1 MAVLTNN
8 NKTINRTTLALAVA
22 TALSSVAMPAFAD
35 ENPDDDK
42 PAEYYERIQ
51 ILGNDNRLRT
61 EPGSTTVIGEAE
73 LEKFKFNDINRVLY
87 SVPGVNIREEDGFGL
102 RPNIGFRG
110 ATPERS
116 QKITVMEDGILIG
129 PAPYSAPAAY
139 YFPMM
144 SKITSVEVSKGPA
157 ATKYGPNTV
166 AGAINLVTRQVPQAK
181 EGSIDLAAG
190 SDGFG
195 RAKAYFGSTN
205 GDFGYV
211 VEGVHLRSDGFK
223 ELDGGGDTGFEKNDI
238 MAKFNYDLS
247 GGGYSQIV
255 ELKLAYADEESN
267 ETYLG
272 LTDADFAEN
281 PNRRY
286 AADQLALMDWEHKQ
300 FMFTHFIGNDTFD
313 VTTRIYHN
321 DFDRSWFKL
330 NSFKGGLVN
339 RDLQEILA
347 NPEDEVNARFY
358 RILTGEQDSV
368 QEFEKLLVGDNYRE
382 FYSQGIQSELYYN
395 VELAGLKHQV
405 NAGFRFHKDQIR
417 RRHTEDA
424 FFMRSGNL
432 VSDGSP
438 QVATTSN
445 RETSE
450 ALAVFLKDTIYVNDF
465 EFTLGIRGEFID
477 SEYQNEAP
485 GSEGDYLN
493 KDSRIWLPSASVFYK
508 YSDELGFFAGV
519 HEGFV
524 PTRPQESPEVD
535 IENSVNYEVG
545 TRYHNGNSQLEAVVF
560 FNDFDSLKESCSFS
574 AASACGGNLDA
585 EFNSG
590 EASVLGL
597 ELAASHTFAT
607 DWGIDVPT
615 SITYTYI
622 DGEFDTSFVSDFPMW
637 GAVEEGDALPY
648 LPENQLSVSLGLA
661 SNDWEVSLVA
671 RYIDEMLE
679 ASGDGV
685 VLSGVTTESLTVVD
699 MSASYD
705 FGDYGSVY
713 LKLDNVFDKQEIVS
727 RRPFGAR
734 PTKPQQ
740 AIVGYQYSF

>member
-1 MAVLTNN
+1 MAAFIH
-8 NKTINRTTLALAVA
+8 NKHAIKQTTLALAIATVISPVA
-22 TALSSVAMPAFAD
+22 SVYAD
-35 ENPDDDK
+35 ETPDDDK

-51 ILGNDNRLRT
+51 ILGNDNSLRT
-61 EPGSTTVIGEAE
+61 EPGSTTVIGEAQ

-144 SKITSVEVSKGPA
+144 SKVTSVEVSKGPA

-166 AGAINLVTRQVPQAK
+166 AGAINLVTRHIPQAK

-205 GDFGYV
+205 GNFGYL
-211 VEGVHLRSDGFK
+211 VEGVHLRSDGYK
-223 ELDGGGDTGFEKNDI
+223 ELDSGGDTGFEKNDI

-247 GGGYSQIV
+247 GGGYSQII
-255 ELKLAYADEESN
+255 ELKLAYADEKSDES
-267 ETYLG
+267 YLG
-272 LTDADFAEN
+272 ITDADFAEN

-286 AADQLALMDWEHKQ
+286 AASQLDLMDWEHKQ

-321 DFDRSWFKL
+321 DFDRSWFKF
-330 NSFKGGLVN
+330 NNFKGGLVT
-339 RDLQEILA
+339 RDVQEILA

-358 RILTGEQDSV
+358 QILTGEQDTV

-395 VELAGLKHQV
+395 LELAGYQHQV
-405 NAGFRFHKDQIR
+405 NAGFRYHEDQIR

-424 FFMRSGNL
+424 FFMRAGNL
-432 VSDGSP
+432 VSDGSA

-477 SEYQNEAP
+477 AEYQNEAP
-485 GSEGDYLN
+485 GSAGDYLN
-493 KDSRIWLPSASVFYK
+493 KETEIWLPSASVFYK

-574 AASACGGNLDA
+574 AASACRDNLDA

-607 DWGIDVPT
+607 DWGFDIPT

-661 SNDWEVSLVA
+661 SNEWEVSLVA

-685 VLSGVTTESLTVVD
+685 VLSGATTESLTVVD

-705 FGDYGSVY
+705 FGDYGSLY
-713 LKLDNVFDKQEIVS
+713 LKLDNVFDEQEIVS

-740 AIVGYQYSF
+740 AVVGYQYSF

>member
-166 AGAINLVTRQVPQAK
+166 AGAINLVTRQVPQAQ

-255 ELKLAYADEESN
+255 ELKLAYADEESD

-272 LTDADFAEN
+272 LTDADFAKN

-313 VTTRIYHN
+313 VTTRVYHN

-432 VSDGSP
+432 VSDGSL

-560 FNDFDSLKESCSFS
+560 FNDIRQLK
-574 AASACGGNLDA
+574 
-585 EFNSG
+585 
-590 EASVLGL
+590 
-597 ELAASHTFAT
+597 
-607 DWGIDVPT
+607 
-615 SITYTYI
+615 
-622 DGEFDTSFVSDFPMW
+622 
-637 GAVEEGDALPY
+637 
-648 LPENQLSVSLGLA
+648 
-661 SNDWEVSLVA
+661 
-671 RYIDEMLE
+671 R
-679 ASGDGV
+679 
-685 VLSGVTTESLTVVD
+685 
-699 MSASYD
+699 
-705 FGDYGSVY
+705 
-713 LKLDNVFDKQEIVS
+713 KLFILC
-727 RRPFGAR
+727 R
-734 PTKPQQ
+734 
-740 AIVGYQYSF
+740 ICLWW